1 MCDVIAVN
9 ILQGGNERK
18 VVVKIL
24 QGEAAGAG
32 TGPLLTWH
40 QIKHEAGRYLS
51 KIEREGGQVPSTLG
65 TISSMKPLCTV
76 ECVKEQIA
84 VLSC

>member
-1 MCDVIAVN
+1 MCDVIAVY

-32 TGPLLTWH
+32 AGPLLTWH

-51 KIEREGGQVPSTLG
+51 KIEREGDRSPPLLAPFQV
-65 TISSMKPLCTV
+65 
-76 ECVKEQIA
+76 
-84 VLSC
+84 

>member
-1 MCDVIAVN
+1 
-9 ILQGGNERK
+9 LQGGNERK

-40 QIKHEAGRYLS
+40 QIKHEAGRYQS
-51 KIEREGGQVPSTLG
+51 KIEREGDRSLYSWHHFKYEAIVYCRMRKG
-65 TISSMKPLCTV
+65 TNRCAFLLKVFVQHIR
-76 ECVKEQIA
+76 
-84 VLSC
+84 